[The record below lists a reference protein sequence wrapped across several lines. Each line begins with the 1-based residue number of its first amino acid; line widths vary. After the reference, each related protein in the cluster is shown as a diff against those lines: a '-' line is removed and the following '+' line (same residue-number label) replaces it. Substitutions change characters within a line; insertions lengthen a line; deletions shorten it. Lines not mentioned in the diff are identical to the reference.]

1 MTRYRKLFPNEK
13 LGTGMEEKGSMMNR
27 TIKAAVGMVAIAAM
41 SVGTL
46 AACGGSSSS
55 SDNGKGKVYF
65 LGSSFAFIAPI
76 IAATKQWG
84 LPGTIAGLTSVS
96 LVYFIMSALVK
107 WQGKKLL
114 DRIFPPVVIGP
125 AIILIGLSLSGSA
138 VDMAKANWILAFSS
152 LITAILV
159 LTFCKGLMK
168 LVPIITGVV
177 VGYIIAICMGEVDFS
192 GIAAA

>member
-65 LGSSFAFIAPI
+65 LNFKPESSDE
-76 IAATKQWG
+76 W
-84 LPGTIAGLTSVS
+84 
-96 LVYFIMSALVK
+96 
-107 WQGKKLL
+107 KKLAKDYTKETGVEVKVQTAASGTYEQTL
-114 DRIFPPVVIGP
+114 KSEIAKSEAPTLFQVNGPVGYQNWSSYTEDSP
-125 AIILIGLSLSGSA
+125 ILSRTSSLSTRMSPSRMGIRSS
-138 VDMAKANWILAFSS
+138 VFRMPWRLMA
-152 LITAILV
+152 
-159 LTFCKGLMK
+159 
-168 LVPIITGVV
+168 
-177 VGYIIAICMGEVDFS
+177 
-192 GIAAA
+192 